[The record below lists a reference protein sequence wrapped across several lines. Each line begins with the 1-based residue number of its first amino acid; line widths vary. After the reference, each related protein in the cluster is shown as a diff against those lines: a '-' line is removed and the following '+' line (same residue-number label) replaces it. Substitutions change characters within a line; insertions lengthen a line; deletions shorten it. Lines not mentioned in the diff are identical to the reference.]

1 MSRFHGPQP
10 GEKADRGPNRTNGP
24 KGVMAR
30 LRQLKADEAE
40 ARNEVTDPERRA
52 AWRREKQRESS
63 V

>member
-1 MSRFHGPQP
+1 
-10 GEKADRGPNRTNGP
+10 
-24 KGVMAR
+24 MAR